1 MRDFFE
7 AIIAAGN
14 PFSGKNSSFH
24 RSIRARL
31 QPRDDE
37 GRWIKTG
44 AAFKNL
50 MRGLN
55 GTVYN
60 VLSRSLGAAQGKNMI
75 QIHITEG
82 TPGIPAGIYEV
93 PSDKGSADVQAII
106 GKDGEGMDSTM
117 TGQSA
122 PVYDGPDTN
131 PNIINVADLK
141 RVDAPDGWVLNE
153 DGSYT
158 TQDGKYTVKAT
169 GEGDNYSLSKNDE
182 LVGEYRDLGSA
193 IAQSVRQDVEDNLDE
208 PTKKRLAILRE
219 QPTLDPEAIDKLLF
233 NDPETEGIDPTGT
246 QNLNVPA
253 DEDATQVAELP
264 ADSKKSTSDGL
275 KDPSKMTWDE
285 LNEELGWAI
294 DGSPESLARFNKLNE
309 EFYNRGGFQVPEADR
324 DKTPAQLSPAAKTE
338 AASFKR
344 ISEEAAK
351 YKAAFEAHQ
360 KLDAAGFKVGDD
372 TNHAFLDESPVGTK
386 IKFNE
391 EDPKDGSSQEMTATK
406 QEDGSWKM
414 EGGIEDLNGSY
425 TSEDLKNY
433 RDYYQIA
440 EIPEVAT
447 SEAAKPVA
455 ELPARD
461 RAEIRAELDTIDA
474 EVARLNN
481 ALGRTSSDT
490 AAERI
495 DRQIADL
502 EERRAAVQAELDQPE
517 APAAT
522 PTEAPADTIEEV
534 VTPEVTAEP
543 VAEIPT
549 EKPKRRR
556 GEAPLVARNDNEKL
570 PATAAAQDPAPYVPQ
585 GTGIEGTSDS
595 PAEIAELFNL
605 TDLRNAYG
613 RALINGQ
620 ETISLSFPAQDGETI
635 EAQIPIEAVR
645 DAIQMLGNNTN
656 VVAENVDLDAR
667 APGQRV
673 YDQSLL
679 NLLSLLHTVENEH
692 ANLVASDPENQN
704 IPVLQDRLR
713 QLRNKVRDLQLRGA
727 RLPYDTQADPETIV
741 YDLSRAQR
749 RDGTAPDIYNPD
761 LILEA
766 MKKKYPDAT
775 VLPNGDIL
783 VGTNTVTDADGN
795 QFTYDAIITRTDDNM
810 FYTYIRETNHAEQ
823 DPEKKYRSVRFGA
836 MRQSARALN
845 NQAAS
850 AIKRV
855 TNFGANWDISSWM
868 NDVPRRRKEG
878 IRFDSV
884 DADGNP
890 VHIQDNPLT
899 KAALTKIANA
909 VNSDEISD
917 EMIRSVYNYI
927 AAYGSSE
934 EVFQSLRTMTGLDRD
949 TMNQFVDA
957 INSAIAKRDWIDT
970 FRTWESRD
978 GVPLSEGD
986 EILYVGNSGEYGRRG
1001 RIRIRTLEHT
1011 SDDYSYTD
1019 YVYVQFE
1026 DANGNPV
1033 GNFTPIPANNLRL
1046 LQTAG
1051 GTDGSERV
1059 GPGAIFVPTP
1069 VLTTRAN
1076 NRYAMHDR
1084 RGDIAPNVTEYNR
1097 DTLANPTVT
1106 INGETFPVNI
1116 SRQLVIS
1123 DALELQEANV
1133 DSVQQGDLIQVL
1145 NPDTGAAELSEV
1157 TRVVKNDDG
1166 SVTVYQAVPIN
1177 ISSARVWA
1185 TTYGADEEGPT
1196 FAVYRENMETTLPD
1210 TITRAH
1216 QARMSELISSVDR
1229 SKLSADTNARIDK
1242 ILSVIDPAD
1251 IGLNLREFEDTYRE
1265 ALLSQ
1270 NAELAPVPK
1279 HVNEAVRLLD
1289 SAIRYLY
1296 DHESHAQAYHLE
1308 AVRDSGVLRS
1318 SELGDDQ
1325 TVSGMVGRGTMRGRT
1340 RPIRPSTQQ
1349 GQAAA
1354 PARTNGA
1361 TDVTNFETGPFGADS
1376 GETSA
1381 DNSVILDILQRGDY
1395 EAMVNIAKEYMEGK
1409 MFGAFI
1415 LKNVRY
1421 APAIYSGGLGFQA
1434 DIVTPDGRKVGATHR
1449 ELRID
1454 GSGRLAVEHHL
1465 MKIERDSDKG
1475 KGFSSNFSKVSESF
1489 YKSVGVDHINIH
1501 TAWDGSYAWALAG
1514 YTWDPASPSGPTS
1527 RIVPRLEAALDAAK
1541 RSRRDK
1547 DAAAIEALLKRFNSF
1562 SFDDPNFP
1570 EPIEVAK
1577 LVSENPDIKLGRDIM
1592 GYSGWNGVKY
1602 LDPETDPRPTNR
1614 RDITS
1619 GFASTPE
1626 AGADTTASTSEGGIV
1641 NDTEWFGEQSE
1652 GTVVKVQS
1660 FGENSPSYY
1669 RSNASGMWDHI
1680 GGPRIDDNNAD
1691 EIVEDWFADVINE
1704 NSGTVSH
1711 ITDQAEID
1719 AAGEIA
1725 PTETVE
1731 VTNDTMKQAFRDGD
1745 IEMLD
1750 NAVIQELAG
1759 QYGEGFTLKNFTSE
1773 IYTPQYGGDTHYS
1786 FEFTIHDANGDK
1798 VGKVQRSIY
1807 LMPNGSFK
1815 VNHKYLSLEEEYRGK
1830 GFSSEFSA
1838 ASEEFYRK
1846 FGVSR
1851 IELLTMWDGSYVW
1864 AQAGYTWAPKHKE
1877 TSLGEVPQ
1885 HLEDALQE
1893 ALDSGRSS
1901 DAAMLRDVID
1911 RLSSLEMSDPDFPTP
1926 NEIANLISEDQDK
1939 FPGREFGRGILTDSE
1954 WMGVKYLNNEE
1965 NN

>member
-7 AIIAAGN
+7 AILAAGN

-37 GRWIKTG
+37 GRWVKTG
-44 AAFKNL
+44 AGFQSL
-50 MRGLN
+50 MKGLDGN
-55 GTVYN
+55 IYE

-75 QIHITEG
+75 QVHITEG

-93 PSDKGSADVQAII
+93 PSDKGSAKVQAILDT
-106 GKDGEGMDSTM
+106 DGMM

-122 PVYDGPDTN
+122 PLYTGSPTN
-131 PNIINVADLK
+131 PNIVNIADLK
-141 RVDAPDGWVLNE
+141 KVDAPDGWVLNE
-153 DGSYT
+153 DGSFT
-158 TQDGKYTVKAT
+158 TEDGKYTVRAT
-169 GEGDNYSLSKNDE
+169 GEGDDYSLSKNDE

-208 PTKKRLAILRE
+208 PTKKRLATLRE
-219 QPTLDPEAIDKLLF
+219 QPDLDPEAIDKLLF
-233 NDPETEGIDPTGT
+233 NDPETEGEDPIGT
-246 QNLNVPA
+246 QNLNIPA
-253 DEDATQVAELP
+253 DEAAEKVAEVPSGEKSLQEMTWNELNKILETP
-264 ADSKKSTSDGL
+264 VSTS
-275 KDPSKMTWDE
+275 
-285 LNEELGWAI
+285 EEI
-294 DGSPESLARFNKLNE
+294 ARNRAAAE

-324 DKTPAQLSPAAKTE
+324 DKSPSELSPAAKTE
-338 AASFKR
+338 ADAFQR
-344 ISEEAAK
+344 IADEAAT
-351 YKAAFEAHQ
+351 YKADFEAHQ

-391 EDPKDGSSQEMTATK
+391 EDPLDGSSQEMTAIK

-440 EIPEVAT
+440 EIPEAAT
-447 SEAAKPVA
+447 AEPVA

-461 RAEIRAELDTIDA
+461 RAEVRAELDSIDT
-474 EVARLNN
+474 EIARLNDR
-481 ALGRTSSDT
+481 LGRTSSDT

-495 DRQIADL
+495 DNEIAAL
-502 EERRAAVQAELDQPE
+502 NERRAAVEAELNQP
-517 APAAT
+517 APAA
-522 PTEAPADTIEEV
+522 EAPVETPAEPVEEV
-534 VTPEVTAEP
+534 VTPADTAEP
-543 VAEIPT
+543 VAEIPV
-549 EKPKRRR
+549 EKAKRRR
-556 GEAPLVARNDNEKL
+556 GEAPLIARNDNAVL
-570 PATAAAQDPAPYVPQ
+570 PESAAAQDPAHYVPQ

-605 TDLRNAYG
+605 TDLQDAYG
-613 RALINGQ
+613 RALGNGQ
-620 ETISLSFPAQDGETI
+620 EIISLSFPAQDGATI
-635 EAQIPIEAVR
+635 EAQIPVEAVR
-645 DAIQMLGNNTN
+645 DAIQMLGRNTN
-656 VVAENVDLDAR
+656 VVAENVDLDSR

-704 IPVLQDRLR
+704 IPALQDRLR

-727 RLPYDTQADPETIV
+727 RLPYDTQANPDTIV

-783 VGTNTVTDADGN
+783 VATNTVTDASGN
-795 QFTYDAIITRTDDNM
+795 EFTYDAIITRTDDNM

-845 NQAAS
+845 NQTAD

-855 TNFGANWDISSWM
+855 TNFGANWNINSWM
-868 NDVPRRRKEG
+868 NDVPRRKKDG

-884 DADGNP
+884 DADGFP

-934 EVFQSLRTMTGLDRD
+934 EVFQNLRTMTGLDREV
-949 TMNQFVDA
+949 MNQFVDA
-957 INSAIAKRDWIDT
+957 INSAITKRDWIDT

-986 EILYVGNSGEYGRRG
+986 EVLYIGDTGEYGRRG

-1033 GNFTPIPANNLRL
+1033 GNFTPITANNLRL

-1059 GPGAIFVPTP
+1059 GPGAIHVPTP

-1106 INGETFPVNI
+1106 VNGETFPVNI
-1116 SRQLVIS
+1116 SRQFIIS

-1133 DSVQQGDLIQVL
+1133 DSVLEGDLIQVL
-1145 NPDTGAAELSEV
+1145 NPDTGASELSEV

-1196 FAVYRENMETTLPD
+1196 FAVYRENVSTTLPD

-1216 QARMSELISSVDR
+1216 QARMSELMSSVDR
-1229 SKLSADTNARIDK
+1229 SKLNAETNARIDK

-1265 ALLSQ
+1265 ALMSQ
-1270 NAELAPVPK
+1270 NAELAPVPR
-1279 HVNEAVRLLD
+1279 HVNEAVQLLD

-1318 SELGDDQ
+1318 SELGDDE
-1325 TVSGMVGRGTMRGRT
+1325 TVNGVVGRGTTRNTSRPVRPVTRRGT
-1340 RPIRPSTQQ
+1340 R
-1349 GQAAA
+1349 AAA
-1354 PARTNGA
+1354 VTPTASV
-1361 TDVTNFETGPFGADS
+1361 TDVSNFETGPYGPDS
-1376 GETSA
+1376 GDTSA
-1381 DNSVILDILQRGDY
+1381 DNAAILDILQRRDSA
-1395 EAMVNIAKEYMEGK
+1395 AMVALAKEYMEGK

-1415 LKNVRY
+1415 LTNVRRRM
-1421 APAIYSGGLGFQA
+1421 ASSGGLAYEA
-1434 DIVTPDGRKVGATHR
+1434 DIMTPEGRKVGTTIR
-1449 ELRID
+1449 ELRVD
-1454 GSGRLAVEHHL
+1454 DNGKLAVEHHL
-1465 MKIERDSDKG
+1465 MAISKDSDKG

-1489 YKSVGVDHINIH
+1489 YKSIGVDHINIH

-1514 YTWDPASPSGPTS
+1514 YTWDPSQPNVPASSIGY
-1527 RIVPRLEAALDAAK
+1527 RLE
-1541 RSRRDK
+1541 S
-1547 DAAAIEALLKRFNSF
+1547 AIEAAQRSGRTKDVEAMKPLLERFRTL

-1570 EPIEVAK
+1570 EPIEVAQ
-1577 LVSENPDIKLGRDIM
+1577 LVSEDPNIKLGRDIM
-1592 GYSGWNGVKY
+1592 GYSGWYGVKY
-1602 LDPETDPRPTNR
+1602 LDPETDPRATKR

-1619 GFASTPE
+1619 GLATSDSGE
-1626 AGADTTASTSEGGIV
+1626 KKEGAGSSSAPTSEGGIV
-1641 NDTEWFGEQSE
+1641 NDTEWFGNQSE
-1652 GTVVKVQS
+1652 GTVVKVKNFDS
-1660 FGENSPSYY
+1660 NVPSYY
-1669 RSNASGMWDHI
+1669 RSNANGMWDHI
-1680 GGPRIDDNNAD
+1680 GGPRIDDSNAD

-1704 NSGTVSH
+1704 NSGIVTHV
-1711 ITDQAEID
+1711 TDQD
-1719 AAGEIA
+1719 EIA
-1725 PTETVE
+1725 TAGDLAPTQAVD
-1731 VTNDTMKQAFRDGD
+1731 VTYEAMKDALRNGD
-1745 IEMLD
+1745 EEYL
-1750 NAVIQELAG
+1750 NNVILQELAND
-1759 QYGEGFTLKNFTSE
+1759 YAGFTLTNFSGELVSPRFGGESYYRYSFDIKDSE
-1773 IYTPQYGGDTHYS
+1773 GYTIGDT
-1786 FEFTIHDANGDK
+1786 
-1798 VGKVQRSIY
+1798 QRSIHVT
-1807 LMPNGSFK
+1807 PNGTIIVGHGQLILDNES
-1815 VNHKYLSLEEEYRGK
+1815 RGQ
-1830 GFSSEFSA
+1830 GFSTAFSA
-1838 ASEEFYRK
+1838 ASEAMYK
-1846 FGVSR
+1846 KMGVDR
-1851 IELLTMWDGSYVW
+1851 IRLWTIRDGSYVW
-1864 AQAGYTWAPKHKE
+1864 AQAGYVWDPSMNKE
-1877 TSLGEVPQ
+1877 SATGMVIEK
-1885 HLEDALQE
+1885 LEDALQAAISDGRE
-1893 ALDSGRSS
+1893 SDVLALS
-1901 DAAMLRDVID
+1901 DLIERMNTLDLA
-1911 RLSSLEMSDPDFPTP
+1911 DPDFPTP
-1926 NEIANLISEDQDK
+1926 KEIANIVSEDQEK
-1939 FPGREFGRGILTDSE
+1939 FPDRAFGRSILTDSE
-1954 WMGVKYLNNEE
+1954 WYGVKYLNNEE
-1965 NN
+1965 QN